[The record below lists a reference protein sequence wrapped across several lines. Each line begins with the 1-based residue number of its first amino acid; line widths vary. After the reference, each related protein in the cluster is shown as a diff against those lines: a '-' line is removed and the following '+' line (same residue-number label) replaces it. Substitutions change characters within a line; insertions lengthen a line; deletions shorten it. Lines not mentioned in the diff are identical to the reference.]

1 MITGLLIATSE
12 EQHPSRQREASTTR
26 QVGHQLELRLRAIK
40 AAALPVS
47 KNQALVSAVLPVL
60 DPNATTT
67 GYYTGPLASPE
78 RPTAG
83 SWTREH
89 HAGLTENHAHF
100 IAGDPLPVRL
110 RRSRTKGGG
119 R

>member
-1 MITGLLIATSE
+1 MITGLPIATSE
-12 EQHPSRQREASTTR
+12 EQHPPRQREASTTR
-26 QVGHQLELRLRAIK
+26 QVGHRLGLRLRAIK

-47 KNQALVSAVLPVL
+47 KNQAPVSAVLPG
-60 DPNATTT
+60 PTATTT

-89 HAGLTENHAHF
+89 LMQHCANTM
-100 IAGDPLPVRL
+100 PV
-110 RRSRTKGGG
+110 
-119 R
+119 